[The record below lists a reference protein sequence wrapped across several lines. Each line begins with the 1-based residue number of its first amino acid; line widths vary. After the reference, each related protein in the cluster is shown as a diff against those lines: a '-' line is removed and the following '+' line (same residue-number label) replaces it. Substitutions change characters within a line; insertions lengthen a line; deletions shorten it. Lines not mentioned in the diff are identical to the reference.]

1 MTEKEIKEAFVT
13 AFNRLVTEREEIV
26 TNARLVKQ
34 MLCDTTALA
43 EEKAKLQQELAA
55 LVEMTEKCIRENA
68 RIAQNQEKY
77 QRHYE
82 GLMARYDAAKARLD
96 EVTEAVSAKE
106 AQSERLAVFIKRLK
120 NRTEP
125 VAEFDSQLW
134 AGMVECVT
142 VGVDKG
148 LTVVFRDGTAVRV

>member
-1 MTEKEIKEAFVT
+1 
-13 AFNRLVTEREEIV
+13 
-26 TNARLVKQ
+26 
-34 MLCDTTALA
+34 
-43 EEKAKLQQELAA
+43 
-55 LVEMTEKCIRENA
+55 
-68 RIAQNQEKY
+68 
-77 QRHYE
+77 
-82 GLMARYDAAKARLD
+82 
-96 EVTEAVSAKE
+96 
-106 AQSERLAVFIKRLK
+106 LAVFIKRLK